1 MNTESGSGDWP
12 RDARP
17 GVAVRLL
24 LLGVSAYR
32 LLLSPLLGGFCRFEP
47 SCSRYAEEALRRHGA
62 RRGLRLTAGR
72 LMRCQ
77 PFHPGGIDPVP

>member
-1 MNTESGSGDWP
+1 MSTETGSAGYP
-12 RDARP
+12 RDGRP
-17 GVAVRLL
+17 GVAARLL
-24 LLGVSAYR
+24 LLGVSGYR

-47 SCSRYAEEALRRHGA
+47 TCSRYAEQALLRHGA

-77 PFHPGGIDPVP
+77 PFHPGGFDPVT

>member
-1 MNTESGSGDWP
+1 MSTETGSAGSP
-12 RDARP
+12 PVARP
-17 GVAVRLL
+17 GAAARLL

-62 RRGLRLTAGR
+62 VRGLRLTAGR

-77 PFHPGGIDPVP
+77 PFHPGGLDPVP

>member
-1 MNTESGSGDWP
+1 MNTESGSAGSP
-12 RDARP
+12 PAGHP
-17 GVAVRLL
+17 GVATRLL

-62 RRGLRLTAGR
+62 WRGLRLTAGR

-77 PFHPGGIDPVP
+77 PFHPGGLDPVP

>member
-1 MNTESGSGDWP
+1 MSTESGSAGSP
-12 RDARP
+12 PDARP
-17 GVAVRLL
+17 GVAARLL

-32 LLLSPLLGGFCRFEP
+32 LLLSPLIGGFCRFEP

-62 RRGLRLTAGR
+62 ARGGLLAVKR

-77 PFHPGGIDPVP
+77 PFHRGGFDPVP